1 MYLRDKQVNIEVTLY
16 NDEAK
21 TSIAASHHAED
32 LFGEDPMEIPFRER
46 V

>member
-32 LFGEDPMEIPFRER
+32 LFGEDLGGKTFLNL
-46 V
+46 